1 MGRAKTHKED
11 ANYGVICILLCFELL
26 GNDDGVW
33 GCGSI

>member
-11 ANYGVICILLCFELL
+11 ANYGVICILCFELL
-26 GNDDGVW
+26 GNDDAVW